1 MFLNTGFPEE
11 EVVNDKLFISYSSK
25 DFAWVSENLISLLDK
40 HSIPY
45 SIHIRDFELG
55 KPIVQNMADSVYGS
69 RQVLIVMSDNYLS
82 SNFCREELH
91 MAIQRGVD
99 TGDSSLILV
108 MIDNFKKRRLPVA
121 LRNQI
126 LLDFEK
132 YKQKQNW
139 EEKLLHAVSGD
150 KIVSV

>member
-1 MFLNTGFPEE
+1 
-11 EVVNDKLFISYSSK
+11 
-25 DFAWVSENLISLLDK
+25 
-40 HSIPY
+40 
-45 SIHIRDFELG
+45 
-55 KPIVQNMADSVYGS
+55 
-69 RQVLIVMSDNYLS
+69 
-82 SNFCREELH
+82 

-132 YKQKQNW
+132 YKQKKNW
-139 EEKLLHAVSGD
+139 EEKLLHAVSGE
-150 KIVSV
+150 KTVSV